1 MATNKKPTKRE
12 MFTLIAT
19 LNADNT
25 AIVEFCNHEI
35 ELLDNKKAGGNTKSN
50 KAVVENTE
58 RVYNALV
65 EYGKPATPTELIAKS
80 NFTGMEN
87 DVGVVTP
94 HKISA
99 YLNKLVDSGRA
110 TKYTEKKKT
119 YFAVVT
125 A

>member
-12 MFTLIAT
+12 MFTLIAN
-19 LNADNT
+19 LNADNS

-35 ELLDNKKAGGNTKSN
+35 DLLDNKKANGNTRSN

-87 DVGVVTP
+87 DVGVVTSQR
-94 HKISA
+94 ISA
-99 YLNKLVDSGRA
+99 YLNKLVESGKV
-110 TKYTEKKKT
+110 TKYTDKKKT
-119 YFAVVT
+119 YFAIVT
-125 A
+125 E

>member
-12 MFTLIAT
+12 MFALIAN

-35 ELLDNKKAGGNTKSN
+35 ELLDNKKASGNTKSN

-65 EYGKPATPTELIAKS
+65 KYGKSATPTELIANS

-87 DVGVVTP
+87 DVGVVT
-94 HKISA
+94 SQRVSS
-99 YLNKLVDSGRA
+99 YLNKLVDSGRV
-110 TKYTEKKKT
+110 TKYTDKKKT
-119 YFAVVT
+119 YFAIATV
-125 A
+125 